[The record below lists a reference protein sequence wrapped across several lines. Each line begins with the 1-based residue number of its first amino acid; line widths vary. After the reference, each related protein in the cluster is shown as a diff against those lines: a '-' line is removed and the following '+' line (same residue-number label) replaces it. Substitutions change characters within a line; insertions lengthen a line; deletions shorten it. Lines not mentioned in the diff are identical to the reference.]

1 MARPAS
7 ARILIGILLCLLP
20 LLVFHRAILFGEAFL
35 PADLTGHL
43 APFKG
48 IRESTSTTPWNVL
61 RFDGI
66 TEFYP
71 WRVQATRDM
80 QAGRIPLWNPYA
92 FGANGGTPLLANS
105 QSAPLYPLNA
115 LFYLFPAERLWY
127 AFGLVAALH
136 LLIAAAGMYRLLRA
150 LELLSPAALLGA
162 ATFTLSAPVITWLAL
177 PTFLA
182 VCCWLPWLLLLIKY
196 AHDGAGTPG
205 GRGAALG
212 AGAVAGTMIL
222 AGHLQMAFYGLFA
235 AVLYALWRGIGGMR
249 AGSVRPLPWITSIAL
264 AGFLAI
270 LLALPQ
276 LLPSL
281 ELSRVSHRASG
292 PPTMTDYAAY
302 TANALPARNFVTLLA
317 PDFFGHPNRNEGFY
331 WNTNNYAEWALYLGI
346 APTLLA
352 FFALALPWRKTN
364 GGSLRSERGF
374 FALLGSLA
382 LLMAL
387 GTPINLPFFFLV
399 PGYSQTGN
407 SARSL
412 ILWAFALSA
421 LAAMGLHALLTTPKD
436 EKRDRAALIAV
447 FTPVLLAAIGASLA
461 SQFAN
466 EISPR
471 LGVTFGQ
478 MMGIAMP
485 GIQVAAVLFVLS
497 AAALF
502 VLPRLNTERRSL
514 AAAVL
519 VLLAVV
525 DLALWGEGYNPTA
538 KPETVYPVTPGI
550 RFLMENAKD
559 ALIAPLNQ
567 RWSMSALPPP
577 GAVLPPNGLT
587 VYGLHDLQGYDSLF
601 PGAAKEQVKAA
612 SGGTDPSP
620 PENGNMVFVKS
631 VEAAK
636 ELGAKYIVTAPD
648 APDLSAPGLRKVHPG
663 PDMIIYENQ
672 AGRDFNPVIGVEYR
686 PASFRFGLFGGLCA
700 VGGLVAGLVVMRFR
714 HRRERD

>member
-1 MARPAS
+1 VARPAS
-7 ARILIGILLCLLP
+7 TRILIGVLLCLLP

-43 APFKG
+43 APFKAV
-48 IRESTSTTPWNVL
+48 RESPVSTPWNVL

-71 WRVQATRDM
+71 WRVQAAREI
-80 QAGRIPLWNPYA
+80 QSGRIPLWNPYA

-150 LELLSPAALLGA
+150 LELLPPAALLGA
-162 ATFTLSAPVITWLAL
+162 AVFALSAPVITWLAL

-182 VCCWLPWLLLLIKY
+182 VSCWLPWLLLLIKY
-196 AHDGAGTPG
+196 AHDGAGTRA

-212 AGAVAGTMIL
+212 TGAVAGMMIL

-235 AVLYALWRGIGGMR
+235 AMLYALWRGIGGMR
-249 AGSVRPLPWITSIAL
+249 AGSARPLPWITGVAL
-264 AGFLAI
+264 TGLLAV

-281 ELSRVSHRASG
+281 ELSRISHRASG

-346 APTLLA
+346 APLLLA
-352 FFALALPWRKTN
+352 SFALALPWRKGS
-364 GGSLRSERGF
+364 GGALPSERGF
-374 FALLGSLA
+374 FALLGGLA

-387 GTPINLPFFFLV
+387 GTPVNLPFFFLV

-407 SARSL
+407 PARSL
-412 ILWAFALSA
+412 ILWAFALAA
-421 LAAMGLHALLTTPKD
+421 LAAMGLHALLAMPKD
-436 EKRDRAALIAV
+436 EKRDRAALIAAFV
-447 FTPVLLAAIGASLA
+447 PVLLAAIGASLA
-461 SQFAN
+461 SQFAS

-478 MMGIAMP
+478 MMSIAMP

-497 AAALF
+497 AATLF
-502 VLPRLNTERRSL
+502 VLPRLNTERRTL
-514 AAAVL
+514 AASVL
-519 VLLAVV
+519 ILLAIA

-538 KPETVYPVTPGI
+538 KPDTVYPVTPGI
-550 RFLMENAKD
+550 RFLMENGKD

-567 RWSMSALPPP
+567 RWSMSALPPL

-601 PGAAKEQVKAA
+601 PGVAKEQVKAA
-612 SGGTDPSP
+612 NGGEDPSP
-620 PENGNMVFVKS
+620 PENGNMVFVKT

-636 ELGAKYIVTAPD
+636 ALGAKYIVTVPD
-648 APDLSAPGLRKVHPG
+648 APDLSATGLNKVYPG
-663 PDMIIYENQ
+663 PDMIIYENP
-672 AGRDFNPVIGVEYR
+672 AGRDFDAATSAEYR

-700 VGGLVAGLVVMRFR
+700 VAGLAAGGVAMRLR
-714 HRRERD
+714 HRREHG